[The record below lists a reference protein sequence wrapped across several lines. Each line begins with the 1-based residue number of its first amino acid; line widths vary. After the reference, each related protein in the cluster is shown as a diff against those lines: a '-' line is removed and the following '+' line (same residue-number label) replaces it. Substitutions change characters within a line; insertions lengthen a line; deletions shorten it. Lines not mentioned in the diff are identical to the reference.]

1 LHRSICFHAQQF
13 VEKILKGIIK
23 ANGKSP
29 PKTHDIRILL
39 RQFSLIVDKI
49 DLTDIDAAFLSS
61 VYIDFRYPT
70 DQGLLPAGEPS
81 ASDRDYAV
89 RIARKLKK
97 WIEENIKKHY

>member
-1 LHRSICFHAQQF
+1 
-13 VEKILKGIIK
+13 
-23 ANGKSP
+23 
-29 PKTHDIRILL
+29 
-39 RQFSLIVDKI
+39 
-49 DLTDIDAAFLSS
+49 